1 MYVKEDLH
9 WELLNS
15 YIILGGIDM
24 SNTINVGGMTGYYN
38 SFIQSVNRKNTA
50 TKTTTSSNQ
59 DGAVTGKV
67 DFMSA
72 IDSKT
77 EVLSAD
83 EVKRTEQ
90 TEEISTKD
98 MTLEEYKKYIYDTI
112 SSFSWCSDK
121 MGDNYSINI
130 SDEGFKAMQNDPEYE
145 KWVLN
150 DLKTAFATPLPGW
163 VRAMGGK
170 DYVVVHYGAT
180 KEECSCTGW
189 SIGYQGG
196 NGDKIWEAKSR
207 GSFWSKRGEDVNNQK
222 RQEKKLAEK
231 KRMEKDRLEEAME
244 KRKAYSNYLMRNSTT
259 KSYNDIEFIDKFSDS
274 VEMKG
279 KSVISAYEANLSY
292 IENI

>member
-1 MYVKEDLH
+1 META
-9 WELLNS
+9 
-15 YIILGGIDM
+15 
-24 SNTINVGGMTGYYN
+24 NTIEGA
-38 SFIQSVNRKNTA
+38 TA
-50 TKTTTSSNQ
+50 
-59 DGAVTGKV
+59 V
-67 DFMSA
+67 
-72 IDSKT
+72 
-77 EVLSAD
+77 
-83 EVKRTEQ
+83 
-90 TEEISTKD
+90 STKD

-196 NGDKIWEAKSR
+196 NGDKIWEQRSE
-207 GSFWSKRGEDVNNQK
+207 GSFWTKRGEQK
-222 RQEKKLAEK
+222 KIQDRIDKRVAEK
-231 KRMEKDRLEEAME
+231 KELEEKWMQEVAE
-244 KRKAYSNYLMRNSTT
+244 KRKAYTDFLNGKTSLKTNSV
-259 KSYNDIEFIDKFSDS
+259 SEFNDLFSMPTDPK
-274 VEMKG
+274 VAG
-279 KSVISAYEANLSY
+279 ILSAYEAGTFVGGGM
-292 IENI
+292 